1 MVEGLCRLFLGSG
14 LAAVCFFSQVW
25 PWCCGCVVWCGFF
38 VFFWGG
44 RTVGDGTARL
54 VGDFLV
60 YVS

>member
-1 MVEGLCRLFLGSG
+1 MVEGLCRPFLGSG
-14 LAAVCFFSQVW
+14 LAAVCFLFPGVAMVLGLCW
-25 PWCCGCVVWCGFF
+25 VVLFF
-38 VFFWGG
+38 FLGGG